1 MRSHLGSITLDV
13 ATGWADVTED
23 GPLTLVRQA
32 EDATGALQFSV
43 ALFESGREPGVTVEH
58 LEEMLRECGV
68 THRLGE
74 MFNGRKSCGRL
85 LTAAGSFRSEG
96 SFWRVWY
103 ISDGRNVAMVTYNTS
118 LGSEGRELAD
128 CESMVASIEFP
139 PGSAT

>member
-1 MRSHLGSITLDV
+1 MRSRLGSITLV
-13 ATGWADVTED
+13 VSTGWADVTED

-43 ALFESGREPGVTVEH
+43 ALYESGREPGVTLEH
-58 LEEMLRECGV
+58 LEELLRECGM

-74 MFNGRKSCGRL
+74 MFNGQKSDGRL
-85 LTAAGSFRSEG
+85 LTAAGSFRSQG

-103 ISDGRNVAMVTYNTS
+103 VSDGRNVALVTYNTS

-128 CESMVASIEFP
+128 CESMVASLAFP
-139 PGSAT
+139 PWRVT